1 VCPSG
6 SYGRLAHEPTA
17 DASENPALNAGTG
30 GVCPKITILFHQT
43 APKPSL
49 PQHPPFFLAEP
60 LVVPGFK
67 WEPRGVLQVPQ
78 SKNLL
83 ESSCLEQ
90 YDSIMSEV
98 TFSWVD
104 RKERE
109 NQRKHGVSFEEA
121 TTAFADENARL
132 KHDPDHSQDED
143 RFILLGFSAKLRLLV
158 VVCAYRQDDKEIRI
172 ISARKAVPKERKQY
186 GGFL

>member
-1 VCPSG
+1 
-6 SYGRLAHEPTA
+6 
-17 DASENPALNAGTG
+17 
-30 GVCPKITILFHQT
+30 
-43 APKPSL
+43 
-49 PQHPPFFLAEP
+49 
-60 LVVPGFK
+60 
-67 WEPRGVLQVPQ
+67 
-78 SKNLL
+78 
-83 ESSCLEQ
+83 
-90 YDSIMSEV
+90 MSEV

-109 NQRKHGVSFEEA
+109 NQRKHGVSFDEA

-132 KHDPDHSQDED
+132 KHDPDHSRDED

-158 VVCAYRQDDKEIRI
+158 VVHAYRQDDKEIRI